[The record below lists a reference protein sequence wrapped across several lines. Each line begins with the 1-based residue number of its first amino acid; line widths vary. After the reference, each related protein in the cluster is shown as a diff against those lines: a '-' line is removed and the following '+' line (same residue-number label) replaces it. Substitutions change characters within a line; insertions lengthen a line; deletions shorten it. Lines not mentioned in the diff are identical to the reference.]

1 MVIVPKCP
9 GGLPDPDAQRRITGR
24 SRLAH
29 LLGTL
34 ALMAGFS
41 SVASAQRQANPGSGF
56 SFAGSFDQLLIPG
69 ADQGG
74 LSTISLRLGGFD
86 PDGPGEEF
94 SLGLPATSPTGF
106 AIADFSLTRGIPAD
120 AFILLLR
127 GGLSLVVG
135 SGVLPGAH
143 LGLGVILP
151 VIPRLGLRFDAVY
164 RPLLIE
170 SHRYDTVSVGIG
182 LMALPALGLLDP
194 EPDPCQ

>member
-1 MVIVPKCP
+1 MVIVPKYP
-9 GGLPDPDAQRRITGR
+9 DGLPDPDAQRRITGR
-24 SRLAH
+24 SRLAR
-29 LLGTL
+29 LLATL
-34 ALMAGFS
+34 ALLAGFS
-41 SVASAQRQANPGSGF
+41 PVASAQRQANPGSGF
-56 SFAGSFDQLLIPG
+56 TFAGSFDQWIAPG
-69 ADQGG
+69 TDGG
-74 LSTISLRLGGFD
+74 RVPTISLRLGGFD

-94 SLGLPATSPTGF
+94 TLGLSATSPAGF

-120 AFILLLR
+120 DFILLLR

-135 SGVLPGAH
+135 SGVIPGAH

-151 VIPRLGLRFDAVY
+151 VIPRLGFRFDAVY